1 MATGGRAGGGPP
13 PEKGL
18 STGPCMGPC
27 VGHSVCTMEG
37 FRGNV
42 EGLGGG
48 GRGEVVGE
56 GEMCVWE
63 GGGCVCCGSH
73 LPRSSHLPGELPLG
87 QCPRLTRM
95 EV

>member
-27 VGHSVCTMEG
+27 VGHSVSTMEG

-42 EGLGGG
+42 EGWE
-48 GRGEVVGE
+48 RGEVVG
-56 GEMCVWE
+56 
-63 GGGCVCCGSH
+63 GGGGQGWGVCCGSH
-73 LPRSSHLPGELPLG
+73 LPRSSPLPGGVAPWSL
-87 QCPRLTRM
+87 PRLTIEWRFDSG
-95 EV
+95 